1 MICHE
6 TKFRVRYAETDKMGY
21 VYYGIYAQYYE
32 VGRVELLRS
41 LGVSYKS
48 LEKYGFE
55 LPVVS
60 FNISYL
66 KPLFYDDNFILK
78 TCIKSLPSSKIKFNY
93 ECYNEQKA
101 LLNKGEVI
109 LVFVNSIS
117 KKPCKPPKEI
127 IDKLKKFL

>member
-6 TKFRVRYAETDKMGY
+6 TKLRVRYAETDKIGY

-48 LEKYGFE
+48 LEKNGFE
-55 LPVVS
+55 LPVLS

-78 TCIKSLPSSKIKFNY
+78 TCIKSLPSSKI
-93 ECYNEQKA
+93 
-101 LLNKGEVI
+101 
-109 LVFVNSIS
+109 
-117 KKPCKPPKEI
+117 
-127 IDKLKKFL
+127 

>member
-1 MICHE
+1 
-6 TKFRVRYAETDKMGY
+6 MGY

-48 LEKYGFE
+48 LEKSGFE
-55 LPVVS
+55 LPVLS

-93 ECYNEQKA
+93 WAFKKISFRFGKNIKILNA
-101 LLNKGEVI
+101 LSN
-109 LVFVNSIS
+109 
-117 KKPCKPPKEI
+117 
-127 IDKLKKFL
+127 

>member
-1 MICHE
+1 
-6 TKFRVRYAETDKMGY
+6 MGY

-48 LEKYGFE
+48 LEKSGFE
-55 LPVVS
+55 LPVLS

-66 KPLFYDDNFILK
+66 KPLFYDDNFVLK

-93 ECYNEQKA
+93 ECYNEQKV

-109 LVFVNSIS
+109 LVFVNSTS
-117 KKPCKPPKEI
+117 KKPCKPPIEI
-127 IDKLKKFL
+127 IDKLKKIL